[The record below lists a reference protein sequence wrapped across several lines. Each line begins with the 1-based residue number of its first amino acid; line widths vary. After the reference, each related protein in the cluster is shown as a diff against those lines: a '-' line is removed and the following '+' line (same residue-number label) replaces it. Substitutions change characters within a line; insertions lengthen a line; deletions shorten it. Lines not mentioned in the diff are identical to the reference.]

1 MTVLQEWRD
10 RRNVRAAHL
19 LRAIEIF
26 SGTGGL
32 CPVCRHAPEPP
43 PKLKGARLDAWRR
56 DNVHHYQC
64 ELDIMIRSFE
74 HRSEGW

>member
-1 MTVLQEWRD
+1 VTVLQEWRD
-10 RRNVRAAHL
+10 RRNARTARL
-19 LRAIEIF
+19 LRALEIF
-26 SGTGGL
+26 ASVGGL

-43 PKLKGARLDAWRR
+43 EKLKGARLDAWRR
-56 DNVHHYQC
+56 ENIHHYTC